1 MYFSGRTLQ
10 DNRVLMEIILDKSGP
25 SAPFALINYKTDLAT
40 RHEVFEG
47 FIAHVLQSGALPRE
61 PPING
66 R

>member
-1 MYFSGRTLQ
+1 
-10 DNRVLMEIILDKSGP
+10 MEIILDKSGP